1 MRSITSITVES
12 ESFHAINSEEEEAEK
27 IYIVTFLHFLKHN
40 LKKMLY
46 SYTKR
51 HRKNYKSHLTRSGT
65 QIDSFGKW
73 QMKNMKF

>member
-40 LKKMLY
+40 LKKC
-46 SYTKR
+46 SIRTQK
-51 HRKNYKSHLTRSGT
+51 GT
-65 QIDSFGKW
+65 EKIIRAI
-73 QMKNMKF
+73 